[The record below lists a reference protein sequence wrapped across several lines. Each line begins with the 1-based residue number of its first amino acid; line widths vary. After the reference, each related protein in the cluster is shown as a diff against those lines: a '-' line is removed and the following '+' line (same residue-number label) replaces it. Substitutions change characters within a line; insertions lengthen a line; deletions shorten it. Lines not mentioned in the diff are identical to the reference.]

1 MIAIIDYDAGNVK
14 SVQHAFEKLGQRAE
28 ITSDPKTILRADRVV
43 LPGVGNFGDAVGN
56 LRKYEMD
63 KVLEEV
69 VARRMPFLGI
79 CVGMQALFEGSEESP
94 EVPGLGIFKGQCRR
108 FTEKAGLKIPQI
120 GWNSIHVMN
129 GGDLFR
135 DIPNGAYVY
144 FVHSY
149 YVDSEDKTIVKAVSE
164 YANIIDASVQKGSI
178 FACQFHPEKSG
189 DVGLKILQN
198 FLNWKKEET

>member
-14 SVQHAFEKLGQRAE
+14 SVQHAFEKLGQKAE

-69 VARRMPFLGI
+69 FARRMPFLGI

-94 EVPGLGIFKGQCRR
+94 DVPGLGIFKGQCRR
-108 FTEKAGLKIPQI
+108 FTEKDGLKIPQI

-135 DIPNGAYVY
+135 DIPNGSYVY

-149 YVDSEDKTIVKAVSE
+149 YVDAQDKSIVKAVSE
-164 YANIIDASVQKGSI
+164 YANIIDASVQDGSI

-189 DVGLKILQN
+189 DIGLKILQN
-198 FLNWKKEET
+198 FLNWKKEEA